1 MNCLGFRSRRAISA
15 STAFRDARMPP
26 GTQVKKPKPMV
37 EIVATGRY
45 LPERVMTNADLE
57 KIVETDDAWI
67 TERTG
72 IRERRIAADDV
83 GAAEM
88 GARAARIAM
97 GRAGVEPDEVDLIV
111 VATATPDRWLPSTAC
126 DMQALLGADNAVA
139 FDVVA
144 ACSGWLYGLGIAEG
158 YLAAG
163 RAEIAL
169 VVATE
174 KMSAIVDWSDRQ
186 TCVLFGDGAGA
197 TVVRPAKG
205 ERGILSSYQR
215 SDGRLGDLLYRPAG
229 GSRFPMS
236 ADVLKRG
243 DHLVKMAGR
252 EVFKNAVRSMSES
265 ADFALKLAGLRGEDV
280 DLLVPHQANVRI
292 IEATAKYANIPMD
305 RVFVN
310 VDRFGN
316 MSSATIPVALDEAVE
331 QGRLRAGMNML
342 TVAFGAGFT
351 WGAMAMRW

>member
-1 MNCLGFRSRRAISA
+1 
-15 STAFRDARMPP
+15 MPP

-205 ERGILSSYQR
+205 ERASC
-215 SDGRLGDLLYRPAG
+215 PATSVRTAG
-229 GSRFPMS
+229 WATCSTVRRVAPGSR
-236 ADVLKRG
+236 
-243 DHLVKMAGR
+243 
-252 EVFKNAVRSMSES
+252 
-265 ADFALKLAGLRGEDV
+265 
-280 DLLVPHQANVRI
+280 
-292 IEATAKYANIPMD
+292 
-305 RVFVN
+305 
-310 VDRFGN
+310 
-316 MSSATIPVALDEAVE
+316 
-331 QGRLRAGMNML
+331 
-342 TVAFGAGFT
+342 
-351 WGAMAMRW
+351 